1 MLHREIYLIVN
12 NIGGRIGE
20 FLVELN
26 FDQPG
31 ILAALSNVFADSNA
45 NILNIAID
53 SARTKMHFIVD
64 VSAVDEP
71 DLRDLLKRL
80 GMFAFV
86 KKVLH
91 RIVEKR
97 IFVPR
102 WLVHVV
108 NNEPAFIIER
118 EFFSKTGELDK
129 LAVEMAKRDVEV
141 VKSAMQNGDLEE
153 LHEAV
158 YLIQLR
164 GLGTVQG
171 DDSTDNAI
179 NIKYCKIAYPIFRRY
194 VDIFL
199 SSISNR
205 GYRVIDE
212 GGCVRIQ
219 IA

>member
-71 DLRDLLKRL
+71 DLRDLSKRL

-118 EFFSKTGELDK
+118 EFFSKAGELDK

-141 VKSAMQNGDLEE
+141 VKGAMQNGDLEE

-205 GYRVIDE
+205 GYRVIEE
-212 GGCVRIQ
+212 GSCVRIQ

>member
-71 DLRDLLKRL
+71 DLRDLSKRL

-118 EFFSKTGELDK
+118 EFFSKAGELDK

-212 GGCVRIQ
+212 GSCVRIQ